1 MSMMASTI
9 TLAIINQT
17 LFLVT
22 ANTFYIS
29 LVLLTMLYMWIF
41 SILQKK
47 YSNFTYED
55 KQAHRKT
62 QREAT
67 LELLESEFENWKQ
80 YYKHPFDNDNNF
92 PDYDRLRRLRNELGR
107 NR

>member
-1 MSMMASTI
+1 MMASLI

-17 LFLVT
+17 IFLVPT
-22 ANTFYIS
+22 STFFIPFV
-29 LVLLTMLYMWIF
+29 LVTILYVWIF
-41 SILQKK
+41 SILQKR

-62 QREAT
+62 QREAA

-80 YYKHPFDNDNNF
+80 YYKHPFDNDTNF
-92 PDYDRLRRLRNELGR
+92 PDYDKLRRLRNEFRR